1 MNQFKNEH
9 FDIVSEL
16 EHLIKPEICPD
27 WATAIIFMNE
37 GTGENFTVP
46 FNHLKIF
53 EGETQGSKAF
63 FLEITHTSRT
73 LPNNI
78 AKVMCEYME
87 YPTLRLSYG
96 VPNRDDPMRRAKTYR
111 AIHFKE
117 CLQLTLHSEVG
128 GKHVL
133 YLSFRKA
140 ELATQ

>member
-9 FDIVSEL
+9 FDIISES

-27 WATAIIFMNE
+27 WATAIHLMNE
-37 GTGENFTVP
+37 GIGENFTVP

-53 EGETQGSKAF
+53 EGETQGDKAF
-63 FLEITHTSRT
+63 FLEITRTSRT
-73 LPNNI
+73 LPNSI
-78 AKVMCEYME
+78 AKVMCEYKQ

-96 VPNRDDPMRRAKTYR
+96 VPDRDDPMRRAETYR
-111 AIHFKE
+111 AIHFKR
-117 CLQLTLHSEVG
+117 CLGLALHSEVK

-133 YLSFRKA
+133 RLSFRKA